1 MRRPAAS
8 TLAGTRPAAM
18 SLALALFLAGTGMFG
33 PSAFA
38 QAPAAAP
45 AEDDPFS
52 LEAFDSGVQAAIESD
67 QAAGVESIVGGTL
80 VPSVT
85 ATSSENFGGYA
96 ASGSLSGKLLA
107 KVSLPDKGQFFA
119 SVGISQVFLQG
130 RGGDLPALKLA
141 ATPLYSPTLTLT
153 ELHYSFDIGKTLFVR
168 FGNQLVAWGPSKI
181 WSVVDFINL
190 QKADAFAGVDL
201 RVGKPGLR
209 LHLPLPSSN
218 LFAFA
223 DFSGTVAKVDNS
235 TKPWL
240 VRELLD
246 SSNLGLRYDLSAFGF
261 EMGLT
266 GYAGMGVQ
274 GRGGLDFSGR
284 LLGFTVYGEAAFL
297 PAYDAYDFS
306 WSASAGLER
315 KVGDQRKVTLSG
327 EFFYNSAG
335 ADDESGYPAAWT
347 DLSFQPNYVGKYY
360 AYAGLTWDDLFSDD
374 LSTSLSALAN
384 LSDMSASLRLTESAD
399 IPGLPP
405 FSVILGWTGGG
416 PNKAYTYYA
425 DNNAFSLTLQSRIEF

>member
-8 TLAGTRPAAM
+8 TPALAFT
-18 SLALALFLAGTGMFG
+18 LALALSFG
-33 PSAFA
+33 AVPVFA
-38 QAPAAAP
+38 QSGAPAA

-52 LEAFDSGVQAAIESD
+52 LEAFDSGVQAAVESD

-107 KVSLPDKGQFFA
+107 KISLPDKGQFFA
-119 SVGISQVFLQG
+119 SVGLSQVFLQG
-130 RGGDLPALKLA
+130 RGGDLPALRLA
-141 ATPLYSPTLTLT
+141 STPLYSPTLTLT
-153 ELHYSFDIGKTLFVR
+153 ELHYSFDIGKILFVR

-223 DFSGTVAKVDNS
+223 DFSGTVAKVDASARPYLVKEIVES
-235 TKPWL
+235 T
-240 VRELLD
+240 
-246 SSNLGLRYDLSAFGF
+246 NLGLRYDLSAFGF

-274 GRGGLDFSGR
+274 GRGGFDFSGR
-284 LLGFTVYGEAAFL
+284 LLGSTIYGEAAFL
-297 PAYDAYDFS
+297 PAYDAYTAS
-306 WSASAGLER
+306 WLASAGFER
-315 KVGDQRKVTLSG
+315 KLGEQRKTTLSA
-327 EFFYNSAG
+327 EFFYNSSG

-347 DLSFQPNYVGKYY
+347 DLTFQPNYVGKYY
-360 AYAGLTWDDLFSDD
+360 AYAGLTLDDLFSPD
-374 LSTSLSALAN
+374 LSTSLSVLAN
-384 LSDMSASLRLTESAD
+384 LSDRSASVRLTENVD
-399 IPGLPP
+399 VTGLPP
-405 FSVILGWTGGG
+405 FSVALGWTGGG
-416 PNKAYTYYA
+416 PNKAYTYYS
-425 DNNAFSLTLQSRIEF
+425 DNNAFSLTVQSRIEF